1 MKKLTRQLYIGSVPV
16 GGDAPCAVQSMCST
30 DTRDVAATLAQIN
43 PLFQAGCE
51 IIRCAVPD
59 MDAAIAL
66 GHIKKASPIPV
77 IADIHFD
84 YKLALKVLEGG
95 IDGLRLNPGNIGDS
109 WKVAEVVKSAAD
121 RKVPIRIGVNAGS
134 LEKELL
140 EKYGHPTAE
149 AMVESALGHIRILED
164 LNYQEIKISLK
175 ASDVMKTVSAY
186 RLLSQ
191 KVDYPLH
198 IGITE
203 AGTIFSGTI
212 KSSVGLGI
220 LLADG
225 IGDTLRV
232 SLTGDPLDE
241 VRVGYEI
248 LKSLGL
254 RQRGVNFVSCPTC
267 GRCQINLIKVAED
280 VERRLQ
286 GIILKSLGLRQRGVN
301 FVSCPTCGR
310 CQINLIKVA
319 EDVERRLQ
327 GIDKR
332 ITVAVMGCAVN
343 GPGEAREADVGIAGG
358 KGEGLVFRHGEI
370 VRKVP
375 EDQLAEALLEEIEKL

>member
-1 MKKLTRQLYIGSVPV
+1 MIGPVPV
-16 GGDAPCAVQSMCST
+16 GGAAPCAVQSMCST
-30 DTRDVAATLAQIN
+30 DTRNVIATLEQIN
-43 PLFQAGCE
+43 GLANGGCE

-59 MDAAIAL
+59 MDAAVAL
-66 GHIKKASPIPV
+66 GQIKRESPIPV

-84 YKLALKVLEGG
+84 YKLALQVLKGG

-109 WKVAEVVKSAAD
+109 WKVGEVVRSASD

-134 LEKELL
+134 LEKDLL

-149 AMVESALGHIRILED
+149 AMVDSALGHIRILED
-164 LNYQEIKISLK
+164 LGYREIKVSLK

-186 RLLSQ
+186 RLLSE
-191 KVDYPLH
+191 KVDYPMH

-203 AGTIFSGTI
+203 AGTVFSGTI

-286 GIILKSLGLRQRGVN
+286 GV
-301 FVSCPTCGR
+301 
-310 CQINLIKVA
+310 
-319 EDVERRLQ
+319 
-327 GIDKR
+327 DKR

-375 EDQLAEALLEEIEKL
+375 ENELADALLEEIEKL

>member
-1 MKKLTRQLYIGSVPV
+1 MKKTTRQIKIGAVSI
-16 GGDAPCAVQSMCST
+16 GGNSPCAVQSMCST
-30 DTRDVAATLAQIN
+30 DTRDVAATLIQIER
-43 PLFQAGCE
+43 LIGAGCE

-59 MDAAIAL
+59 MDAAVAL
-66 GHIKKASPIPV
+66 GQIKRESSIPV

-84 YKLALKVLEGG
+84 YKLALQVLEGG
-95 IDGLRLNPGNIGDS
+95 IDGLRLNPGNIGEK
-109 WKVAEVVKSAAD
+109 WKVAEVVRAAAE
-121 RKVPIRIGVNAGS
+121 RQVPIRIGVNAGS

-140 EKYGHPTAE
+140 ERYGHPTPE
-149 AMVESALGHIRILED
+149 AMVESALGHVRILEELGYD
-164 LNYQEIKISLK
+164 QIKISLK
-175 ASDVMKTVSAY
+175 ASDVMKTVAAY
-186 RLLSQ
+186 RLLSER
-191 KVDYPLH
+191 VDYPLH

-203 AGTIFSGTI
+203 AGTLFSGTI

-220 LLADG
+220 LLAEG

-232 SLTGDPLDE
+232 SLTGDVLDE

-267 GRCQINLIKVAED
+267 GRCQINLVKVAEE
-280 VERRLQ
+280 VE
-286 GIILKSLGLRQRGVN
+286 K
-301 FVSCPTCGR
+301 
-310 CQINLIKVA
+310 
-319 EDVERRLQ
+319 RLQ

-358 KGEGLVFRHGEI
+358 KGEGLLFRHGEI
-370 VRKVP
+370 IRKVP
-375 EDQLAEALLEEIEKL
+375 EHQLADALMEEINKL

>member
-1 MKKLTRQLYIGSVPV
+1 MKKLTRQIHIGTIAI
-16 GGDAPCAVQSMCST
+16 GGAAPCSVQSMCST
-30 DTRDVAATLAQIN
+30 DTRDVVATLTQIN
-43 PLFQAGCE
+43 GLAGVGCE
-51 IIRCAVPD
+51 IVRCAVPD
-59 MDAAIAL
+59 MDAALAL
-66 GHIKKASPIPV
+66 AHIKQKSPIPV

-84 YKLALKVLEGG
+84 YKLALQVLEGG
-95 IDGLRLNPGNIGDS
+95 IDGLRINPGNIGDK
-109 WKVAEVVKSAAD
+109 WKVAEVVKTAVE

-140 EKYGHPTAE
+140 ERYGHPTAE
-149 AMVESALGHIRILED
+149 AMVESALGHIRILEE
-164 LNYQEIKISLK
+164 LNYQEIKVSLK
-175 ASDVMKTVSAY
+175 ASDVMKTVTAY
-186 RLLSQ
+186 RLLSEQ
-191 KVDYPLH
+191 VDYPLH

-225 IGDTLRV
+225 IGDTMRV
-232 SLTGDPLDE
+232 SLTGDVLDE

-267 GRCQINLIKVAED
+267 GRCQINLVKVAEE
-280 VERRLQ
+280 VELRLR
-286 GIILKSLGLRQRGVN
+286 GL
-301 FVSCPTCGR
+301 
-310 CQINLIKVA
+310 
-319 EDVERRLQ
+319 
-327 GIDKR
+327 DKR

-358 KGEGLVFRHGEI
+358 KGEGLLFRHGEI
-370 VRKVP
+370 IRKVP
-375 EDQLAEALLEEIEKL
+375 EDQLADALLEEIGKL

>member
-1 MKKLTRQLYIGSVPV
+1 M
-16 GGDAPCAVQSMCST
+16 QSMCST
-30 DTRDVAATLAQIN
+30 DTRDVSATLAQIN
-43 PLFQAGCE
+43 ALAVAGCE
-51 IIRCAVPD
+51 IVRCAVPD
-59 MDAAIAL
+59 GDAAEAL
-66 GHIKKASPIPV
+66 ATIKAQSPIPV

-84 YKLALKVLEGG
+84 YKLALRVLDGG
-95 IDGLRLNPGNIGDS
+95 IDGLRLNPGNIGEH
-109 WKVAEVVKSAAD
+109 WKVAEVVKSAAE

-134 LEKELL
+134 LEKQLL

-149 AMVESALGHIRILED
+149 AMVESALGHVRILED
-164 LNYQEIKISLK
+164 LNYREIKISLK
-175 ASDVMKTVSAY
+175 ASDVPKTVAAY

-191 KVDYPLH
+191 QVEYPLH

-220 LLADG
+220 LLHGG

-232 SLTGDPLDE
+232 SLTGDPVDE
-241 VRVGYEI
+241 VRVGFEI

-267 GRCQINLIKVAED
+267 GRCQINLIRVAEE

-286 GIILKSLGLRQRGVN
+286 SV
-301 FVSCPTCGR
+301 
-310 CQINLIKVA
+310 
-319 EDVERRLQ
+319 
-327 GIDKR
+327 DKA

-343 GPGEAREADVGIAGG
+343 GPGEAREADVGVAGG
-358 KGEGLVFRHGEI
+358 KGEGLIFRKGEV
-370 VRKVP
+370 VRKVA
-375 EDQLAEALLEEIEKL
+375 EAELADALLEEINRL